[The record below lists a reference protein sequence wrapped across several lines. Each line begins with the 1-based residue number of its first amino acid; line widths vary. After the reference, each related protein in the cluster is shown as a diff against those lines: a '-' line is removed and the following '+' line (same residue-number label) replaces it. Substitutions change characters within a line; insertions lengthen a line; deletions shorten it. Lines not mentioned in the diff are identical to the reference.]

1 MAKTIGIGIQ
11 DFEKIITRNVFY
23 IDKTLFIKKWWESMD
38 DAGLEQL
45 WDELGAIIVDFL
57 GGDDEDPF
65 AHIESTV
72 RRLRAWFCTYFFE
85 IDDLDL
91 LGIWTLFEDGSEE
104 AEFAG
109 EVGGEA
115 TPGFLQSAVFLVW
128 LKSMILELSAMI
140 EAGAGAGGDM
150 GSSFSENRAVSLVD
164 FVCRSCGYP
173 VPEAAELDGD
183 EWDTMVEI
191 FRNGGGVSEECP
203 GRRGDDGAH

>member
-1 MAKTIGIGIQ
+1 M
-11 DFEKIITRNVFY
+11 
-23 IDKTLFIKKWWESMD
+23 
-38 DAGLEQL
+38 EQL

-183 EWDTMVEI
+183 EWDAMVE
-191 FRNGGGVSEECP
+191 FFETVAGYLRSALGDEETMALIDP
-203 GRRGDDGAH
+203 DGASAVDGAFFERAAQAAREVELFSERS

>member
-1 MAKTIGIGIQ
+1 
-11 DFEKIITRNVFY
+11 
-23 IDKTLFIKKWWESMD
+23 MD

-91 LGIWTLFEDGSEE
+91 LGIWTLFEERFRRGRRRRFRHSARTRFEDGSEE

-140 EAGAGAGGDM
+140 EAEVGDDAE
-150 GSSFSENRAVSLVD
+150 SPLSENRAVSLVD
-164 FVCRSCGYP
+164 FVSFFPRQSLHKLVASYLKS
-173 VPEAAELDGD
+173 V
-183 EWDTMVEI
+183 
-191 FRNGGGVSEECP
+191 R
-203 GRRGDDGAH
+203 